1 MKTHSPFST
10 QRGITLVIVLVVLVA
25 LMLLSISL
33 FRSVDTSGALTG
45 NVAFKSD
52 ANNRAQ
58 LAFDQIIAWAGNK
71 TNYMAYIDKGV
82 DLANRNYSA
91 RMLATDEQGVPLVIK
106 NASTFDAAWTA
117 SSSVSEMN
125 TNEMRVRYLVERMCT
140 EAGLLKSSKCTYVTE
155 ADLGGSGRELKSLPK
170 PALRVTVRV
179 DGPKNVVAYVQAT
192 VSP

>member
-1 MKTHSPFST
+1 
-10 QRGITLVIVLVVLVA
+10 
-25 LMLLSISL
+25 
-33 FRSVDTSGALTG
+33 
-45 NVAFKSD
+45 
-52 ANNRAQ
+52 
-58 LAFDQIIAWAGNK
+58 
-71 TNYMAYIDKGV
+71 MAYIDKGV

-192 VSP
+192 IAVSP